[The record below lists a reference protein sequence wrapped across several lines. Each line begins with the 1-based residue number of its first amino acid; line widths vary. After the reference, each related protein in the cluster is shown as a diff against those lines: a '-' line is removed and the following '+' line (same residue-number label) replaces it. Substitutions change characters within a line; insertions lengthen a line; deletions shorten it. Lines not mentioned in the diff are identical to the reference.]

1 MARRD
6 RWDAVSC
13 LASFLSKTHT
23 LCKHCDGRQNFCT
36 DVLFPEWC
44 MWEQFTIDSQ
54 SAALNLDAL
63 RSSHP
68 IQVRKDRQE
77 AAASAV

>member
-1 MARRD
+1 
-6 RWDAVSC
+6 
-13 LASFLSKTHT
+13 
-23 LCKHCDGRQNFCT
+23 
-36 DVLFPEWC
+36 

-68 IQVRKDRQE
+68 IQVGR
-77 AAASAV
+77 